1 MLTPEQRQLRKKYIG
16 SSDAPAILGV
26 DPYRSASDVYLEKT
40 GQAEDFA
47 GNDATDRGNL
57 LEPVLLT
64 WAARELGILLSRD
77 VFVTSGTDDLL
88 CANLDAWGIQDQQK
102 IIVEAK
108 SSNDPAQW
116 GDEGTDEVPE
126 KVIVQT
132 HHAMYVSGAR
142 IAYVPVILPG
152 FRSFDFRMYKV
163 DRNED
168 LAQAI
173 AHAGREFMRQ
183 HVQLRVPPSDFRPSI
198 EVLKRMRREP
208 SKTVPIT
215 PELADRLVLARA
227 ACKLAEED
235 KEEVERVILATLMDA
250 EAGDPG
256 DGRILTYLPSTRK
269 AYTVKETT
277 FRTLRVKPA
286 KGNK

>member
-1 MLTPEQRQLRKKYIG
+1 MLTPEQLKARKCFIG
-16 SSDAPAILGV
+16 SSDAAAILGC

-64 WAARELGILLSRD
+64 WAERELGVTLVHNVFIACATKLS
-77 VFVTSGTDDLL
+77 L
-88 CANLDAWGIQDQQK
+88 CANLDAWAPDGDF
-102 IIVEAK
+102 IVEAK
-108 SSNDPAQW
+108 SSNDPEQW
-116 GDEGTDEVPE
+116 GEQGSDEVPE

-132 HHAMYVSGAR
+132 HHAMYVAR
-142 IAYVPVILPG
+142 KRVAYVPVILPG
-152 FRSFDFRMYKV
+152 FRSFDFRMYV
-163 DRNED
+163 VNRNDD
-168 LAQAI
+168 LAEAV
-173 AHAGREFMRQ
+173 ANAGQDFMQ
-183 HVQLRVPPSDFRPSI
+183 KHVWKKTPPSDFRPSI

-208 SKTVPIT
+208 SKTVPLS

-235 KEEVERVILATLMDA
+235 KEEAERLILATLMDA

-256 DGRILTYLPSTRK
+256 DGRLITYMSAKRK
-269 AYTVKETT
+269 GYEVKETT
-277 FRTLRVKPA
+277 YRTLRVKSA
-286 KGNK
+286 KGSK